1 MFHLI
6 YELYFFLYYFLLSFF
21 MIIDHNSIESSH
33 NTSSITSSHS
43 HPQLCHNSKNDIVI
57 EIPENV
63 YSKKNKDDINCTL
76 LDLDYLE
83 NNYILCDYKENLI
96 EV

>member
-1 MFHLI
+1 MFQLI

-21 MIIDHNSIESSH
+21 MIIDHNSIESFH

-43 HPQLCHNSKNDIVI
+43 HRYSKNDIVI
-57 EIPENV
+57 EVPENV

-83 NNYILCDYKENLI
+83 NNYVLCDYKENLI

>member
-21 MIIDHNSIESSH
+21 MVIDHNSIESSD
-33 NTSSITSSHS
+33 SSSSHS
-43 HPQLCHNSKNDIVI
+43 LHSKNIVI
-57 EIPENV
+57 EVPENV

-83 NNYILCDYKENLI
+83 NNYVLCDYKENLI

>member
-1 MFHLI
+1 MV
-6 YELYFFLYYFLLSFF
+6 
-21 MIIDHNSIESSH
+21 IDHNSIESSE
-33 NTSSITSSHS
+33 SSDSSSSHS
-43 HPQLCHNSKNDIVI
+43 LHSKNIVI
-57 EIPENV
+57 EVPENV
-63 YSKKNKDDINCTL
+63 YSKKKDDINCTL

>member
-1 MFHLI
+1 MFQLI

-21 MIIDHNSIESSH
+21 MIIDHNSIESFH
-33 NTSSITSSHS
+33 NTSSITPSHS
-43 HPQLCHNSKNDIVI
+43 HRHSKNDIVI
-57 EIPENV
+57 EVPENV

-83 NNYILCDYKENLI
+83 NNYVLCDYKENLI